1 MSTIQR
7 SAGSI
12 DSGHP
17 KTRAFS
23 RKRKLRYA
31 CLLIFLTSITTKL
44 ALEYHLR
51 DAGARAMDEPLGRT
65 VALREHG
72 VTVYVTSTES
82 RALGLLE
89 IGAWLF
95 LWAALVI
102 HANSPEDW
110 R

>member
-1 MSTIQR
+1 MTTLQQSEGVFP
-7 SAGSI
+7 AG
-12 DSGHP
+12 DP
-17 KTRAFS
+17 KRRGFS

-31 CLLIFLTSITTKL
+31 CLLIFLICTTTKF
-44 ALEYHLR
+44 AVDYHLR
-51 DAGARAMDEPLGRT
+51 DSGARAMDEPSGRT

-82 RALGLLE
+82 HALWLLE

-95 LWAALVI
+95 LCAALVI
-102 HANSPEDW
+102 HANSPEEW